1 MDIKPLEVV
10 YSESKTLHGAK
21 TCLKRLSKEN
31 TKVMGRQLAKYTHSC
46 PLVVFNQILN
56 QIEVLNFVFYFL
68 L

>member
-1 MDIKPLEVV
+1 MDLKPLEVV

-46 PLVVFNQILN
+46 PLVVFNQILS
-56 QIEVLNFVFYFL
+56 QIEVLLQIYFL
-68 L
+68 